1 MNDVLNSIS
10 NEDFNFLVKN
20 GKRTSILLN
29 FDFESLIYS
38 SWGMIKE
45 TIPELCLKGEFDK
58 LFYLMLKER
67 GVNVFVND
75 LHQIPFKKAVA
86 FILWIKDEM
95 NTIQEL
101 EKTYLVSSPSAKMF
115 SAGINKLDQFGIL
128 NTIDN
133 LAGGDIFKYDEVK
146 KLRYSLVFD
155 KQYREIIKSE
165 ITEKL
170 AKQK

>member
-1 MNDVLNSIS
+1 MNDALNSIS

-20 GKRTSILLN
+20 GKRNSILLN

-38 SWGMIKE
+38 SWGMVKE

-67 GVNVFVND
+67 GINVFVND
-75 LHQIPFKKAVA
+75 IHQIPLKKAVA

-101 EKTYLVSSPSAKMF
+101 EKTYLVSSPNAKMVQ
-115 SAGINKLDQFGIL
+115 AGIHRLNQIGIM
-128 NTIDN
+128 NTIDHF
-133 LAGGDIFKYDEVK
+133 AKTYGYKHEEVK
-146 KLRYSLVFD
+146 NLRYSLIFD
-155 KQYREIIKSE
+155 IQYRDIIMSE